1 MRPSRGPHENSG
13 PGRIDAQAIIDRRY
27 GLPYSATPE
36 ALRPQAARGV
46 PPAAVAALTG
56 LPTPEGMSPPQ
67 LLTLA
72 PPGPGIRVMTQLTY
86 GLTRELQQF
95 YAALGGDAIQRWH
108 NFVDYQLDWTAID
121 DGAVRSR
128 LLAAGYTTLDKPLSQ
143 LWADHV
149 APNPE
154 YAVRMRPANEVA
166 RAALVRAVH
175 SRRQLLEVLVLF
187 WHDHFNVTISDYDA
201 GPVYMHYDRDVIR
214 PHATGNFRTLL
225 EAMAK
230 STAMMYYLDNRTNR
244 RTGPNENFAR
254 ELLELHTLGARH
266 YYGFMPQAEV
276 PRSPV
281 DPLYPDGY
289 TDIDVYEVAKAFTGW
304 TIASGSGAF
313 PDRND
318 GTFLYWAPWHDGTL
332 KSALGIQLP
341 AGQPDMK
348 DGQDILDRLASHPA
362 TASTVCEK
370 LVRRF
375 IGDRPPPALVASAAA
390 IFRQNWQH
398 PRQIELTLRHI
409 LHSDALLNSWGQKAR
424 RPFEAIAAALRAT
437 GSDWTP
443 APDDKRSNDLFWL
456 LGLAGH
462 VPMDWPAPN
471 GYPDVAM
478 AWSGPN
484 THAMDWRNLHW
495 LTEAKADGTAVPLLP
510 ILAASRSDVPSWTA
524 RALTEYWCRRLLGYL
539 PAPARL
545 QLLVAFLAQNGN
557 PDTDVIADTDAWA
570 GSDLKKHY
578 NQQRIRATVALI
590 LSSPE
595 FITR

>member
-1 MRPSRGPHENSG
+1 MPGAEALSPAELLALQRPS
-13 PGRIDAQAIIDRRY
+13 
-27 GLPYSATPE
+27 T
-36 ALRPQAARGV
+36 ALRIIGH
-46 PPAAVAALTG
+46 LTFG
-56 LPTPEGMSPPQ
+56 
-67 LLTLA
+67 
-72 PPGPGIRVMTQLTY
+72 Y
-86 GLTRELQQF
+86 NRELFQF
-95 YAALGGDAIQRWH
+95 YSGLGSTAIQRWR
-108 NFVDYQLDWTAID
+108 NFVDYQLDWAAID
-121 DGAVRSR
+121 DSAMQSR
-128 LLAAGYTTLDKPLSQ
+128 LQAAGYVTLDKTLPQ

-149 APNPE
+149 APNPA
-154 YAVRMRPANEVA
+154 YAIRMRPANEIA
-166 RAALVRAVH
+166 RGALARAVH

-201 GPVYMHYDRDVIR
+201 GPVYVHYDRDVIR
-214 PHATGNFRTLL
+214 PNATGNFRTLL

-244 RTGPNENFAR
+244 RNGPNENFAR
-254 ELLELHTLGARH
+254 ELMELHTLGARH

-276 PRSPV
+276 PRSPM
-281 DPLYPDGY
+281 DPAYPDGY

-304 TIASGSGAF
+304 TVANGGGSF
-313 PDRND
+313 PDRKD
-318 GTFLYWAPWHDGTL
+318 GTFLYWAPWHETAV

-341 AGQPDMK
+341 ANQADMK
-348 DGQDILDRLASHPA
+348 DGLDILDRLASHPTTA
-362 TASTVCEK
+362 TTVCEK

-398 PRQIELTLRHI
+398 PKQIELTLRHI
-409 LHSDALLNSWGQKAR
+409 LNSDDLFNSWGRKAR
-424 RPFEAIAAALRAT
+424 RPFETIAAALRAT

-443 APDDKRSNDLFWL
+443 VPEEKRSNDLFWL

-484 THAMDWRNLHW
+484 THAMGWRNLHW
-495 LTEAKADGTAVPLLP
+495 LTEAKTDSTAIPLLP
-510 ILAASRSDVPSWTA
+510 ILAASRSDVPTWTA
-524 RALTEYWCRRLLGYL
+524 RALVEYWCRRLLGYL
-539 PAPARL
+539 PAEARL
-545 QLLVAFLAQNGN
+545 QLLLAFLAQNGN

-570 GSDLKKHY
+570 GSDLKRHY
-578 NQQRIRATVALI
+578 NQQRLRATVALI

-595 FITR
+595 FATR